1 MAIELPKSTE
11 FNKKIKIPKQKFYE
25 NLEISPALKKIFIE
39 QVDKILWSYKIAS
52 STANLADGNL
62 VKEIEVFEVSLKSPS
77 LDGELLRH
85 IDRLVPYH
93 IVFILEYQ
101 GRYKACISYKE
112 ATISGNMAFK
122 VNSYYYTDWLDK
134 QNLHLKLEGLNLDA
148 AYENFVRQIA
158 GETLQK
164 VASDESLKDSIAR
177 SEQKELLQKQ
187 ILALESK
194 IRKEKQLNKQIQIN
208 NELKK
213 LKRDLEE
220 L

>member
-11 FNKKIKIPKQKFYE
+11 FNKKIPKQKFYE

-39 QVDKILWSYKIAS
+39 QVDKIIWSSKIAS
-52 STANLADGNL
+52 STTNLADGNL

-85 IDRLVPYH
+85 IDRAVPYH

-101 GRYKACISYKE
+101 GRCKACISYKE
-112 ATISGNMAFK
+112 TTLSGNMAFK

-134 QNLHLKLEGLNLDA
+134 QNLPLKLEGLNLDA

-164 VASDESLKDSIAR
+164 VASDESLKESVAR

>member
-11 FNKKIKIPKQKFYE
+11 FNKKIPKQKFYE

-39 QVDKILWSYKIAS
+39 QIDKIIWSNKIAS
-52 STANLADGNL
+52 STTNLAGGDL
-62 VKEIEVFEVSLKSPS
+62 VKEIEVFEVSLKNPS

-85 IDRLVPYH
+85 IDRAVPYH

-112 ATISGNMAFK
+112 ITLSGNMDFK
-122 VNSYYYTDWLDK
+122 VNSYYYTDWLDR
-134 QNLHLKLEGLNLDA
+134 QNLHLKLEGLNLDI

-164 VASDESLKDSIAR
+164 IASDESLKDSVAR
-177 SEQKELLQKQ
+177 SEQKELLQRQ

-194 IRKEKQLNKQIQIN
+194 IRKEKQLNRQIEIN
-208 NELKK
+208 LELKK
-213 LKRDLEE
+213 LRKEFKNIS
-220 L
+220 

>member
-11 FNKKIKIPKQKFYE
+11 FNKKIPKQKFYE

-52 STANLADGNL
+52 STTNLAGGDL

-77 LDGELLRH
+77 LDDELLRH
-85 IDRLVPYH
+85 IDRAVPYH

-112 ATISGNMAFK
+112 AAISGNRAFK

-134 QNLHLKLEGLNLDA
+134 QDLPLKLEGLNLDA

-164 VASDESLKDSIAR
+164 IASDESLKDSVAR

-194 IRKEKQLNKQIQIN
+194 IRKEKQLNKQMQIN

>member
-11 FNKKIKIPKQKFYE
+11 FNKKIPKQKFYE

-52 STANLADGNL
+52 STTNLADGSL
-62 VKEIEVFEVSLKSPS
+62 VKEIEVFEVFLKSPN
-77 LDGELLRH
+77 LDDELLRH
-85 IDRLVPYH
+85 IDRAVPYH

-101 GRYKACISYKE
+101 GRYKACICYKE
-112 ATISGNMAFK
+112 AATSGNRAFK
-122 VNSYYYTDWLDK
+122 VNSYYYTDWLDM
-134 QNLHLKLEGLNLDA
+134 QNLPLKLEGLNLDV

-164 VASDESLKDSIAR
+164 IASDESLKESVAR

>member
-11 FNKKIKIPKQKFYE
+11 FNKKIPKQKFYE

-39 QVDKILWSYKIAS
+39 QVDKILWSNKIAS
-52 STANLADGNL
+52 SSTNLADGNL
-62 VKEIEVFEVSLKSPS
+62 VKEIEVFEVSLKNPN
-77 LDGELLRH
+77 LDDELLRH
-85 IDRLVPYH
+85 IDRAVPYH
-93 IVFILEYQ
+93 LVFILEYQ

-112 ATISGNMAFK
+112 AAISGNRAFK

>member
-11 FNKKIKIPKQKFYE
+11 FNKKIPKQKFYE

-39 QVDKILWSYKIAS
+39 QVDKILWSNKIAS
-52 STANLADGNL
+52 STTNLADGNL
-62 VKEIEVFEVSLKSPS
+62 VKEIEVLEVFLKSPN
-77 LDGELLRH
+77 LDDELLRH
-85 IDRLVPYH
+85 IDRAVPYH
-93 IVFILEYQ
+93 LVFILEYQ

>member
-11 FNKKIKIPKQKFYE
+11 FNKKIPKQKFYE
-25 NLEISPALKKIFIE
+25 NLEISPSLKKIFIE
-39 QVDKILWSYKIAS
+39 QIDKIIWSNKIAS
-52 STANLADGNL
+52 STTNLADGNL
-62 VKEIEVFEVSLKSPS
+62 VKEIEVFEVFLKSPN
-77 LDGELLRH
+77 LDDELLRH
-85 IDRLVPYH
+85 IDRAVPYH
-93 IVFILEYQ
+93 LVFILEYQ

-112 ATISGNMAFK
+112 AAISGNRAFK

-134 QNLHLKLEGLNLDA
+134 QNLPLKLEGLNLDA

-164 VASDESLKDSIAR
+164 MVSDESLKDSIAR

-194 IRKEKQLNKQIQIN
+194 IRKEKQLNKQMQIN

>member
-11 FNKKIKIPKQKFYE
+11 FNKKIPKQKFYE

-39 QVDKILWSYKIAS
+39 QIDKIIWSNKIAS
-52 STANLADGNL
+52 STTNLAGGDL
-62 VKEIEVFEVSLKSPS
+62 VKEIEVFEVSLKNPS

-85 IDRLVPYH
+85 IDRAVPYH

-112 ATISGNMAFK
+112 ITLSGNMAFK
-122 VNSYYYTDWLDK
+122 VNSYYYTDWLDR
-134 QNLHLKLEGLNLDA
+134 QNLHLKLEGLNLDI

-164 VASDESLKDSIAR
+164 IASDESLKDSVAR
-177 SEQKELLQKQ
+177 SEQKELLQRQ

-194 IRKEKQLNKQIQIN
+194 IRKEKQLNRQIEIN
-208 NELKK
+208 LELKK
-213 LKRDLEE
+213 LRKEFKNIS
-220 L
+220 